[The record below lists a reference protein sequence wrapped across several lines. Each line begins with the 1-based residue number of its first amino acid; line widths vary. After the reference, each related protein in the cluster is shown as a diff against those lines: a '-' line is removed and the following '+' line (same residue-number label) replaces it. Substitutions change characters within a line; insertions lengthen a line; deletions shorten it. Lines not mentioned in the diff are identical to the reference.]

1 MLQLTSAGSGS
12 LPTVISSIFQN
23 IRGHFIF
30 LFFPI
35 WEKETFC
42 VKKKLYIFFEGDCQ
56 YNKKLCAYQLLQI
69 MPLMKFSS
77 SHLLQIFNVSFY
89 SRLLSYP

>member
-30 LFFPI
+30 LFSI
-35 WEKETFC
+35 WEKKNILC
-42 VKKKLYIFFEGDCQ
+42 KKKLYFFFKGDCQ